1 MDILG
6 DLNDQQRRAVEHGD
20 GPLLILAGAGSGKTK
35 TLTHRI
41 AYLVRERGVL
51 PSRILAVTFTNKAAR
66 EMRERIAQ
74 LLEASADDRQFM
86 PWMGTFHSI
95 CVRLLRRD
103 GSAMGISPRFVIY
116 DEDDKI
122 GLIKQLMK
130 QQGLTDKD
138 IKPRFVAATISKAK
152 NDLISAA
159 DYQEYAQGPTQQLVG
174 KLYQAYETQRQAAGA
189 LDFDDLLV
197 KTVALLKQHSGVR
210 EAWRTQFRYILID
223 EYQDTNAVQYE
234 LIKLLI
240 NEQRNLCV
248 VGDDA
253 QSIYSFRG
261 ADFMNILRF
270 ERDFPGATVV
280 KLEQNYR
287 STEAILTLANTL
299 ITHNTKRTDKRLWT
313 EQTGGRVPQLWRTY
327 SESEEGMRVAEEII
341 QQAFQG
347 RSYEDIAVL
356 YRTNAQSYAIERA
369 LRERHIPYRIIG
381 GLRFLDRAVVKDV
394 VAYVRLLFQPNDRVS
409 FLRIVNTPK
418 RGIGPTSVQKFLAWN
433 DEQGRSIVAGLL
445 AVAEA
450 TPLTPRARH
459 SLEALGRLLSELQ
472 EGLDGSPAE
481 LITQILER
489 TGYLTS
495 LQDGSPQAEEREEN
509 IGVLVAEA
517 QAYADVATFLEE
529 MALMSSSDETTDG
542 KQVTLMTLHAAKGLE
557 FPLVF
562 LVGLEEGL
570 LPHARV
576 FDSGTIDDIE
586 EERRLCYV
594 GVTRAREELIVT
606 CAQSRTQFGQ
616 IGYNRPSRF
625 LAEMGLMMEDDRP
638 ASAAVIDEEVYYD
651 VDEMMLAPG
660 DRVRTPLFGAG
671 EVVEIDGLAVVVA
684 FDSGQTKKLNS
695 EFARLEKL

>member
-197 KTVALLKQHSGVR
+197 KTVALLKQYSGVR

-234 LIKLLI
+234 LIKLLM

-261 ADFMNILRF
+261 ADFMNIF
-270 ERDFPGATVV
+270 
-280 KLEQNYR
+280 
-287 STEAILTLANTL
+287 
-299 ITHNTKRTDKRLWT
+299 
-313 EQTGGRVPQLWRTY
+313 
-327 SESEEGMRVAEEII
+327 
-341 QQAFQG
+341 AF
-347 RSYEDIAVL
+347 
-356 YRTNAQSYAIERA
+356 
-369 LRERHIPYRIIG
+369 
-381 GLRFLDRAVVKDV
+381 
-394 VAYVRLLFQPNDRVS
+394 
-409 FLRIVNTPK
+409 
-418 RGIGPTSVQKFLAWN
+418 
-433 DEQGRSIVAGLL
+433 
-445 AVAEA
+445 
-450 TPLTPRARH
+450 
-459 SLEALGRLLSELQ
+459 
-472 EGLDGSPAE
+472 
-481 LITQILER
+481 
-489 TGYLTS
+489 
-495 LQDGSPQAEEREEN
+495 
-509 IGVLVAEA
+509 
-517 QAYADVATFLEE
+517 
-529 MALMSSSDETTDG
+529 
-542 KQVTLMTLHAAKGLE
+542 
-557 FPLVF
+557 
-562 LVGLEEGL
+562 
-570 LPHARV
+570 
-576 FDSGTIDDIE
+576 
-586 EERRLCYV
+586 
-594 GVTRAREELIVT
+594 
-606 CAQSRTQFGQ
+606 
-616 IGYNRPSRF
+616 
-625 LAEMGLMMEDDRP
+625 
-638 ASAAVIDEEVYYD
+638 
-651 VDEMMLAPG
+651 
-660 DRVRTPLFGAG
+660 
-671 EVVEIDGLAVVVA
+671 
-684 FDSGQTKKLNS
+684 
-695 EFARLEKL
+695 